1 MMLAMLQTLMQFLL
15 RAVLAIGAL
24 FLLLFTLVVGT
35 LLAIVVVSWALLR
48 GRRPGKVQFRWQ
60 GMGRPPGR
68 TAGAPFHRPRAD
80 DVVDIEARELPE
92 GKPRELPDR

>member
-1 MMLAMLQTLMQFLL
+1 MLQTLMQFLL
-15 RAVLAIGAL
+15 RAVLAVGTVLI
-24 FLLLFTLVVGT
+24 LLFTLVVGT
-35 LLAIVVVSWALLR
+35 VLAVTVVIWALLR